1 VVGLLLAVD
10 VPDGTGQR
18 GRRSAVFSSFKVSRA
33 KRRAGGGLQQLG
45 WHIPSNTWCAALG
58 KNLQL
63 GDKQCS
69 RS

>member
-1 VVGLLLAVD
+1 VVGLLLGVD
-10 VPDGTGQR
+10 VPDGTGRQ
-18 GRRSAVFSSFKVSRA
+18 GRCSAVFSSFKVARA
-33 KRRAGGGLQQLG
+33 KRLAGGGWQKLG

-69 RS
+69 GS